1 MLLTGC
7 LYFCIFVCWWVYCGF
22 ATVRW
27 LRRITAVKLTCS
39 SVNINARLLHPSESP
54 ASRSQMNARWPL
66 VVCFFSGVLML
77 LHPAWWTC
85 AVDSKTVGL
94 VVTTLFSESNVVWCV
109 VFCAESQCWFALKGT
124 WSVYIYTFDPKT
136 VDLYKYIP
144 LIPRLW
150 IWTSSIS
157 KLVAVASAVV
167 GIGQCSY
174 AFDPETVDLYKYL
187 WSQDCGSI

>member
-1 MLLTGC
+1 
-7 LYFCIFVCWWVYCGF
+7 
-22 ATVRW
+22 
-27 LRRITAVKLTCS
+27 
-39 SVNINARLLHPSESP
+39 
-54 ASRSQMNARWPL
+54 
-66 VVCFFSGVLML
+66 ML

-109 VFCAESQCWFALKGT
+109 VCCAESQCWFALKGT
-124 WSVYIYTFDPKT
+124 WSAYIYTFDPKT

-167 GIGQCSY
+167 GIDQYSY

-187 WSQDCGSI
+187 WSQDCGSFKLELSSEYGIVSCFLYWLSKLTWYEIMPGRGLMNSLYKSPHSFHLIRKKELPPEYPVTS